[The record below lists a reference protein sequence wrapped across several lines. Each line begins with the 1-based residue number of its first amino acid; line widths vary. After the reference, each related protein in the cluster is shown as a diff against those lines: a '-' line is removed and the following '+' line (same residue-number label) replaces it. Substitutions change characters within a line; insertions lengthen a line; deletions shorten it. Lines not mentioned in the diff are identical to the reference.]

1 MLSEALPYLQR
12 FAGQTVVVKYGGAA
26 MKSEELKAAVIRD
39 VVLLSTVG
47 IRPVLVH
54 GGGPEINAML
64 NRVGVEA
71 KFLNGLRVTDAQ
83 TMEIV
88 EQVLTGK
95 VNKSIVSLISCAGG
109 KAVGICGKDGNL
121 LRGVVNSEE
130 LGFVGDVTQVD
141 TRLIREL
148 VNVGYI
154 PVVATVA
161 MDADGQALNV
171 NADTAAG
178 AIAAKLGAEKLILMT
193 DVPGVCTDKDDPN
206 TLIRELTMKETEEA
220 IAKGVIAGGMI
231 PKVECCMTSI
241 TNGVKSAHIIDGRAK
256 HSLLLEILT
265 DTGVGT
271 VITSPVVAV

>member
-12 FAGQTVVVKYGGAA
+12 FSGQTVVVKYGGAA

-121 LRGVVNSEE
+121 LRGVVKSEE

>member
-121 LRGVVNSEE
+121 LRGVVKSEE

>member
-64 NRVGVEA
+64 GRVGVEA

-121 LRGVVNSEE
+121 LRGAVKSEA

-161 MDADGQALNV
+161 MDANGQALNV

-193 DVPGVCTDKDDPN
+193 DVPGVCTDKDDPS
-206 TLIRELTMKETEEA
+206 TLIRELTMEETEDA

-271 VITSPVVAV
+271 VITSPVIAV